1 VKATPSTAG
10 PTFAHVLV
18 PIDLSARRAHILR
31 IVGTLPARRI
41 TLLHVIHQVPGVPVA
56 ELRPF
61 YTRLRHKAERVL
73 ERAAASLAASRVRVG
88 HVVTIGDPALEILRV
103 AVVRRADL
111 LVLGSHRLAPKPGQG
126 LGTTSYKVA
135 LACRCPVLLVK

>member
-1 VKATPSTAG
+1 VRATPPTGG

-18 PIDLSARRAHILR
+18 PVDLSDQSTNILR

-61 YTRLRHKAERVL
+61 YARLRRKAEQVL
-73 ERAAASLAASRVRVG
+73 ERAAASLAAARVRVG

-103 AVVRRADL
+103 AVARRADL

>member
-1 VKATPSTAG
+1 VRAAPPAG
-10 PTFAHVLV
+10 GATFAHVLV
-18 PIDLSARRAHILR
+18 PLDLSEQSTHILR

-41 TLLHVIHQVPGVPVA
+41 TLLHVVHQVPGVPVA

-61 YTRLRHKAERVL
+61 YTRLLRKAERVL
-73 ERAAASLAASRVRVG
+73 ERAAVSLAASRVRVG
-88 HVVTIGDPALEILRV
+88 RVVTIGDPALAILRV
-103 AVVRRADL
+103 AVSRRADL